1 MYPAMLTLSFFDL
14 RSFQLST
21 THHTAPIGKSPGQ
34 RGVGNAE
41 LADLDH
47 GTHDAASECAPHVLN
62 TVYCAD
68 IPRCLLFLKFV
79 AVVVHRES
87 RGVAQI
93 EPVLDG
99 KHGPTRKANLTNV

>member
-1 MYPAMLTLSFFDL
+1 MY
-14 RSFQLST
+14 
-21 THHTAPIGKSPGQ
+21 
-34 RGVGNAE
+34 
-41 LADLDH
+41 
-47 GTHDAASECAPHVLN
+47 
-62 TVYCAD
+62 AD
-68 IPRCLLFLKFV
+68 ISRCLSAFSALSLKSV

>member
-1 MYPAMLTLSFFDL
+1 MLISLGVSLLSL
-14 RSFQLST
+14 
-21 THHTAPIGKSPGQ
+21 KS
-34 RGVGNAE
+34 
-41 LADLDH
+41 
-47 GTHDAASECAPHVLN
+47 
-62 TVYCAD
+62 
-68 IPRCLLFLKFV
+68 V